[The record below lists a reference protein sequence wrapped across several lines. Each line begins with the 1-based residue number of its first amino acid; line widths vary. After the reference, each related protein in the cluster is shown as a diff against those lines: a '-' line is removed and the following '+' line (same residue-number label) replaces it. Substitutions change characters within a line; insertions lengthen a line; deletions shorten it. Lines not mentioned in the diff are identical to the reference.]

1 MKRKRYPKLPIA
13 AGKAHQ
19 QLSMAIIIQD
29 HDLAS
34 WIDRA
39 VKANQVVG
47 RPEAIEDLKR
57 RLDEVMEPNQPP

>member
-39 VKANQVVG
+39 VKTNQVTG
-47 RPEAIEDLKR
+47 RHGAIRDLKR
-57 RLDEVMEPNQPP
+57 RLDEVMQPNQPP

>member
-1 MKRKRYPKLPIA
+1 MKRKRYPTLPMA

-39 VKANQVVG
+39 VKTNQVTG
-47 RPEAIEDLKR
+47 RPGAIRDLKR
-57 RLDEVMEPNQPP
+57 RLNEVMEPNPPS